1 VRLCIHPDSIIHFWF
16 TEVSNA
22 QRFAKDEALDVL
34 LRQRFEATLQAA
46 IAGELFK
53 WRQTV
58 EGRLAEILVL
68 DQFSRN
74 IYRDTP
80 AAFSQ
85 DAQALCLAQELVRL
99 GLDQELPPAQLA
111 FAYMPYMHSESLLI
125 HQRALDLFSQPGLEG
140 TLAFEHGH
148 RAILERFGR
157 YPHRNVIL
165 GRPST
170 PEESDFLNQ
179 PGSSF

>member
-1 VRLCIHPDSIIHFWF
+1 MHPETIIHFWF
-16 TEVSNA
+16 TELNDA
-22 QRFAKDEALDVL
+22 QRFAKDEALDAR

-46 IAGELFK
+46 IAGELYE
-53 WRQTV
+53 WRRSAL
-58 EGRLAEILVL
+58 GRLAEIVVL

-85 DAQALCLAQELVRL
+85 DAQALALAQELISR
-99 GLDQELPPAQLA
+99 GLDQDVPTAQRA

-125 HQRALDLFSQPGLEG
+125 HQQALALFSQTGLEG
-140 TLAFEHGH
+140 SLAFEHKH
-148 RAILERFGR
+148 RKILEQFGR
-157 YPHRNVIL
+157 YPHRNQIL
-165 GRPST
+165 GRAST
-170 PEESDFLNQ
+170 ASEIAFLKT